1 MLSIAP
7 AAIDF
12 GDVAVGASAS
22 AESVTLSNT
31 GSATLHV
38 TALDAAQAPFART
51 GGTCSASLPITL
63 AAGADCTL
71 AYAFSPTQAGAAAQ
85 SLAVTAD
92 APGSGSIALT
102 GNGVQGHLAIAPAG
116 VDFGSQ
122 AVGTTSAPRTV
133 TLANDGTAPL
143 HVTALDAPAAP
154 FARSGGTCPGLPV
167 TLAPGADCT
176 LAYTFSPEAPGAAQ
190 QVLAVAADAPG
201 DASITLA
208 GTGAALQADV
218 AVTLGDDRGF
228 VQVGDTLDY
237 VITVSNAGP
246 AAATASVQDVL
257 PAGLGNGTWVCVPTG
272 AATCTPAGSGD
283 TLADSATLPVGTS
296 ANYVYSATVQAGAP
310 ERIEN
315 TASAAVGA
323 GVVDP
328 VPGNDSATDADD
340 VLVIFRD
347 GFDAATQVLPLA
359 GADGVDDVAM
369 ATLRIDPDLFAA
381 LGIVPVAVAVL
392 DVDGRPVLVAELARF
407 GATPVM
413 RLVGRGAGG
422 RTDWQA
428 FDSGDGLLDLAW
440 QAAPGADAI
449 ATLDAASG
457 GVALEAGP
465 AGRGPVRLRVARQG
479 GTAWL
484 VPARR

>member
-1 MLSIAP
+1 
-7 AAIDF
+7 
-12 GDVAVGASAS
+12 
-22 AESVTLSNT
+22 
-31 GSATLHV
+31 
-38 TALDAAQAPFART
+38 
-51 GGTCSASLPITL
+51 
-63 AAGADCTL
+63 
-71 AYAFSPTQAGAAAQ
+71 
-85 SLAVTAD
+85 
-92 APGSGSIALT
+92 
-102 GNGVQGHLAIAPAG
+102 
-116 VDFGSQ
+116 
-122 AVGTTSAPRTV
+122 
-133 TLANDGTAPL
+133 
-143 HVTALDAPAAP
+143 
-154 FARSGGTCPGLPV
+154 
-167 TLAPGADCT
+167 
-176 LAYTFSPEAPGAAQ
+176 
-190 QVLAVAADAPG
+190 VLAVAADAPG

-272 AATCTPAGSGD
+272 AATCTPSGSGD

-328 VPGNDSATDADD
+328 VPGNNSATDGDD

-392 DVDGRPVLVAELARF
+392 DVEGRPVFVAELARF

-413 RLVGRGAGG
+413 RLVGRGAGE

-465 AGRGPVRLRVARQG
+465 AGRGPVRLRVTRQG

-484 VPARR
+484 VPAPR